1 MRRHNNCIKLVL
13 IVLIALDF
21 KTILLIAEATEV
33 VGVDF
38 NWLKN
43 NFITVQLSKTMLY
56 TRISENKLNRAYL
69 SLLSFDPV

>member
-1 MRRHNNCIKLVL
+1 MRWHNNCTKLVL

-38 NWLKN
+38 NW
-43 NFITVQLSKTMLY
+43 
-56 TRISENKLNRAYL
+56 
-69 SLLSFDPV
+69 